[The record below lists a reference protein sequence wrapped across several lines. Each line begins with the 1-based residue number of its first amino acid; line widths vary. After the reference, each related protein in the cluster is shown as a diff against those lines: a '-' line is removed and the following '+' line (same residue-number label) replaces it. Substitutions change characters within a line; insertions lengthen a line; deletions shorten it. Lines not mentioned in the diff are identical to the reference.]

1 VVFDVQTLSRDIQ
14 GNHVA
19 YNKEQVR
26 EAYRLADIDRNTL
39 SDAQRRLLDKII
51 TLLITKCN
59 QQDLPISSMTEAFE
73 EIKTLIKEDP
83 LLS

>member
-1 VVFDVQTLSRDIQ
+1 
-14 GNHVA
+14 VA